1 MLSARF
7 LLLPHRDLTAD
18 HDQATKTSPYLVPP
32 PSVLKYPTLSPAFPP
47 PHLRFHGAFVQW
59 IDVTQAPSEYFR
71 RKAVVSDLGSVI
83 ASQLA
88 SPKVRTSRVAPAEIE
103 GRSGLYFNGQEEA
116 RADAQAY
123 DPQAR

>member
-7 LLLPHRDLTAD
+7 LLLPHRHLTAG

-88 SPKVRTSRVAPAEIE
+88 SPKSQDKLARSPVCVRKVERIE
-103 GRSGLYFNGQEEA
+103 SPPGAVRLI
-116 RADAQAY
+116 
-123 DPQAR
+123 

>member
-71 RKAVVSDLGSVI
+71 RKAAVSDLGSVI

-88 SPKVRTSRVAPAEIE
+88 SPKVRISSHGLDADH
-103 GRSGLYFNGQEEA
+103 SGPCLQIDD
-116 RADAQAY
+116 RAVTEKLFAHPLFD
-123 DPQAR
+123 

>member
-7 LLLPHRDLTAD
+7 LLLPH
-18 HDQATKTSPYLVPP
+18 
-32 PSVLKYPTLSPAFPP
+32 AFPP

-71 RKAVVSDLGSVI
+71 RKAAVSDLGSVI

-88 SPKVRTSRVAPAEIE
+88 SPKVRISSHGLPSVSGRLSVIE
-103 GRSGLYFNGQEEA
+103 SPPGAVRLT
-116 RADAQAY
+116 
-123 DPQAR
+123 